1 MKQFTANSNY
11 NVTIYAKDRLSAQK
25 MYNNAVIN
33 SLFITGETLTPT
45 ELKEI
50 DINKDLSFENVLE
63 NEAIFFIINEKRM
76 YLNGKIIKIDFTY
89 NYTIR
94 LLKTKIQTN
103 DPKMLF
109 ETLSNPFWY
118 CYINKFT
125 ELYK

>member
-11 NVTIYAKDRLSAQK
+11 NVTIYAKDKRSAK
-25 MYNNAVIN
+25 RMYNDAIIN
-33 SLFITGETLTPT
+33 SLFINCGTLTPA
-45 ELKEI
+45 ELEEI

-63 NEAIFFIINEKRM
+63 NEAIFFLINDRKM
-76 YLNGKIIKIDFTY
+76 YINGKTIKIDFAY

-94 LLKTKIQTN
+94 FLKTKIQTN
-103 DPKMLF
+103 DSKMLF